1 MNVGREE
8 KRVESWKIGDV
19 QIHRVVDLLMDMPT
33 TFLFPDGKPEELVPL
48 HSWLIPHFLKA
59 DGQTMTVSV
68 HTFVI
73 KSGAA
78 TILVDTCIGNDK
90 ERDAPNWHKRTSDFL
105 DRLSQQ
111 GAAREAV
118 DTVLCTHL
126 HVDHVGWN
134 TVLEND
140 EWVPTFPNAD
150 YLIGREEW
158 AFWEHEDDPFG
169 KQAKADSIL
178 PIIESDLVR
187 FVETDHRITDEVSL
201 VPTPGHTPGHV
212 SVLIQ
217 SKGERGIIT
226 GDLFHH
232 PLQFANPG
240 WKDIADVD
248 GELAEKTRL
257 SFMQEYGD
265 ETLVLGTHFASPT
278 GGHIVKDGKFW
289 RFDV

>member
-1 MNVGREE
+1 M
-8 KRVESWKIGDV
+8 ESWKIGDV
-19 QIHRVVDLLMDMPT
+19 EIHRVVDLLMDMPT
-33 TFLFPDGKPEELVPL
+33 VFLFPEGSPDELTQ
-48 HSWLIPHFLKA
+48 HHGWLIPHFLQA

-73 KSGAA
+73 RSGDA
-78 TILVDTCIGNDK
+78 TIVVDTCIGNNK
-90 ERDAPNWHKRTSDFL
+90 ERDAPNWNKRNSDFL
-105 DRLSQQ
+105 ERLSER
-111 GAAREAV
+111 GAARAAV
-118 DTVLCTHL
+118 DMVLCTHL

-134 TVLEND
+134 TILEND
-140 EWVPTFPNAD
+140 RWVPTFPKAK

-178 PIIESDLVR
+178 PIVESDLVQ
-187 FVETDHRITDEVSL
+187 FVETDHRLTDEVCL

-212 SVLIQ
+212 SVLIR
-217 SKGERGIIT
+217 SRGEQAIIT

-232 PLQFANPG
+232 PLQFAHPG

-248 GELAEKTRL
+248 GETAERTRHA
-257 SFMQEYGD
+257 FMHQYGD

-278 GGHIVKDGKFW
+278 AGHIVRDGEFW

>member
-1 MNVGREE
+1 M
-8 KRVESWKIGDV
+8 ESWKVGDV
-19 QIHRVVDLLMDMPT
+19 QIHRVVDLLMDMPA
-33 TFLFPDGKPEELVPL
+33 TFLIPEATPEQLLPL
-48 HSWLIPHFLKA
+48 HSWLLPHFLQP
-59 DGQTMTVSV
+59 DGETMTVSV

-73 KSGAA
+73 QSGDA
-78 TILVDTCIGNDK
+78 TIVVDTCIGDDK
-90 ERDAPNWHKRTSDFL
+90 ERDAPNWNMRTSDFL
-105 DRLSQQ
+105 DKLTAK

-118 DTVLCTHL
+118 DMVLCTHL

-134 TVLEND
+134 TILEND
-140 EWVPTFPNAD
+140 RWVPTFPNAS

-158 AFWEHEDDPFG
+158 AFWEHEEDPFG

-178 PIIESDLVR
+178 PIVESDLVQ
-187 FVETDHRITDEVSL
+187 FVETDHRITDEVCL

-217 SKGERGIIT
+217 SSGERAIIT

-232 PLQFANPG
+232 PLQFARPA

-248 GELAEKTRL
+248 SESAEQTRL
-257 SFMQEYGD
+257 AFMRDYGD

-278 GGHIVKDGKFW
+278 AGHIVRDGEFW

>member
-1 MNVGREE
+1 M
-8 KRVESWKIGDV
+8 ESWMVGDV

-33 TFLFPDGKPEELVPL
+33 TFLFPQATPEQLLPL
-48 HSWLIPHFLKA
+48 QNWLMPHFLNPAA
-59 DGQTMTVSV
+59 DSLTVSV

-73 KSGAA
+73 KSGDA
-78 TILVDTCIGNDK
+78 TIVVDTCIGDDK
-90 ERDAPNWHKRTSDFL
+90 ERDAPNWNMRTSNFIDKL
-105 DRLSQQ
+105 TEK

-118 DTVLCTHL
+118 DMVLCTHL

-140 EWVPTFPNAD
+140 RWVPTFPNAR

-169 KQAKADSIL
+169 KQAKQDSIL
-178 PIIESDLVR
+178 PIVESDLVH
-187 FVETDHRITDEVSL
+187 FVETDHQLTDEVRL

-217 SKGERGIIT
+217 SRGERAIIT

-232 PLQFANPG
+232 PLQFALPS

-248 GELAEKTRL
+248 GALAEQTRL
-257 SFMQEYGD
+257 AFMHEYSN

-278 GGHIVKDGKFW
+278 AGHIVRDGSFW

>member
-1 MNVGREE
+1 M
-8 KRVESWKIGDV
+8 ESWKVGDV
-19 QIHRVVDLLMDMPT
+19 KIHRVVDLLMDMPAT
-33 TFLFPDGKPEELVPL
+33 YLIPDANAEALIPL
-48 HSWLIPHFLKA
+48 HSWLRPHFLKP
-59 DGQTMTVSV
+59 DGKTMTVSV

-73 KSGAA
+73 QSGDA
-78 TILVDTCIGNDK
+78 TIVVDTCIGNDK
-90 ERDAPNWHKRTSDFL
+90 ERDAPNWNKRTSNFL
-105 DRLSQQ
+105 ENLAER
-111 GAAREAV
+111 GAPRHSV
-118 DTVLCTHL
+118 DMVLCTHL

-134 TVLEND
+134 TMLEND
-140 EWVPTFPNAD
+140 RWVPTFPNAR

-158 AFWEHEDDPFG
+158 EFWEHEDDPFG

-178 PIIESDLVR
+178 PIIESDLVEL
-187 FVETDHRITDEVSL
+187 VATDFRVTDEVSL

-217 SKGERGIIT
+217 SRGERAIIT

-232 PLQFANPG
+232 PLQFARPH

-248 GELAEKTRL
+248 GEMAARTRL
-257 SFMQEYGD
+257 KFMAEYGN

-278 GGHIVKDGKFW
+278 AGHIVRDGDVW

>member
-1 MNVGREE
+1 M
-8 KRVESWKIGDV
+8 ESWKVGDV

-33 TFLFPDGKPEELVPL
+33 TFLFPEGKPEALAPL
-48 HSWLIPHFLKA
+48 HGWLQPHFLQP

-68 HTFVI
+68 HTFVVQ
-73 KSGAA
+73 SGDA

-90 ERDAPNWHKRTSDFL
+90 ERDAPDWNKRTSNFL
-105 DRLSQQ
+105 DNLSAK
-111 GAAREAV
+111 GATRDGV

-134 TVLEND
+134 TVLEGD
-140 EWVPTFPNAD
+140 RWVPTFPNAS

-178 PIIESDLVR
+178 PIIESDLVE

-212 SVLIQ
+212 SVLIR
-217 SKGERGIIT
+217 SRGEQAIIT

-232 PLQFANPG
+232 PLQFAYPF

-248 GELAEKTRL
+248 GETAEQTRL
-257 SFMQEYGD
+257 RFMSEYGD
-265 ETLVLGTHFASPT
+265 STLVLGTHFASPT
-278 GGHIVKDGKFW
+278 AGHIVRDGEFW

>member
-1 MNVGREE
+1 M
-8 KRVESWKIGDV
+8 ESWKIGDV
-19 QIHRVVDLLMDMPT
+19 HIHRVVDLLMDMPT
-33 TFLFPDGKPEELVPL
+33 TFLFPEAKPEQLLPI
-48 HSWLIPHFLKA
+48 HSWLMPHFLKP

-73 KSGAA
+73 QSGGA
-78 TILVDTCIGNDK
+78 TIVVDTCIGDDK
-90 ERDAPNWHKRTSDFL
+90 ERDAPNWNKRTSDFL
-105 DRLSQQ
+105 DRLAER

-118 DTVLCTHL
+118 DAVLCTHL

-134 TVLEND
+134 TILEND
-140 EWVPTFPNAD
+140 RWVPTFPNAD

-178 PIIESDLVR
+178 PIVESDLVR
-187 FVETDHRITDEVSL
+187 FVETDHQINDEVCL

-217 SKGERGIIT
+217 SKGERAIIT

-248 GELAEKTRL
+248 GTLAEQTRL

-278 GGHIVKDGKFW
+278 AGHVVRDGDFW

>member
-1 MNVGREE
+1 M
-8 KRVESWKIGDV
+8 ESWKVGDV

-33 TFLFPDGKPEELVPL
+33 TFLFPEATPDQLLPL
-48 HSWLIPHFLKA
+48 QGWLMPHFLQA
-59 DGQTMTVSV
+59 DAETMTVSV
-68 HTFVI
+68 HTFVVQ
-73 KSGAA
+73 SGDA
-78 TILVDTCIGNDK
+78 TIMVDTCIGDDK
-90 ERDAPNWHKRTSDFL
+90 ERDAPNWNMRTSNFL
-105 DRLSQQ
+105 DKLAER

-118 DTVLCTHL
+118 DMVLCTHL

-134 TVLEND
+134 TILENNR
-140 EWVPTFPNAD
+140 WVPTFPNAS

-178 PIIESDLVR
+178 PIVESDLVQ
-187 FVETDHRITDEVSL
+187 FVETDHRLTDEVSL

-217 SKGERGIIT
+217 SRGEHAIIT

-232 PLQFANPG
+232 PLQFAHPA

-248 GELAEKTRL
+248 GATAERTRL
-257 SFMQEYGD
+257 AFMQEYGD

-278 GGHIVKDGKFW
+278 AGHIVRDGKFW